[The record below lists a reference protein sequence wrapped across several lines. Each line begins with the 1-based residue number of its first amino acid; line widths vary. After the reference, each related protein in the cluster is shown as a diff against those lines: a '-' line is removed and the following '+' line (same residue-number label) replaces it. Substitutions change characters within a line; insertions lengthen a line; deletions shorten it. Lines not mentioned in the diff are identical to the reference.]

1 MLSRL
6 HRVHRLL
13 TVLLPVAACTAGIA
27 GWWAATVVFDIPS
40 LFLPDPVQVAQ
51 AGRAMPG
58 YLAGQAWVTL
68 REVMV
73 GFALAVATGLAT
85 AALLAVWRP
94 VERALMPPLIA
105 LNAVPKVAV
114 APLLILWLG
123 FGPEPKIALVWLVC
137 VFPILLSAL
146 AGLTSTPAELAELAR
161 SLTAGRWRTFTTIR
175 LPYALPQVFTGLKL
189 SIQLAVVGAVVAE
202 VTSPNEGLGALIV
215 TSAAQTDT
223 PLAFAAITVLAALN
237 VALFYMVAVGER
249 LLLPW
254 AKAEST

>member
-6 HRVHRLL
+6 RRPLAM
-13 TVLLPVAACTAGIA
+13 LLPVAACAAGVA

-40 LFLPDPVQVAQ
+40 LFLPDPVQVAR

-68 REVMV
+68 LEVAA
-73 GFALAVATGLAT
+73 GFTLAVATGLAT
-85 AALLAVWRP
+85 AALLAAWRP

-105 LNAVPKVAV
+105 LNAIPKVAV

-146 AGLTSTPAELAELAR
+146 AGLTTTPAELAELAR
-161 SLTAGRWRTFTTIR
+161 SLTASRWRTFTKIR
-175 LPYALPQVFTGLKL
+175 LPWALPQVFTGLKL

-202 VTSPNEGLGALIV
+202 VASPNEGLGALIV

-223 PLAFAAITVLAALN
+223 PLAFAAIALLAALN
-237 VALFYMVAVGER
+237 VALFYTVAAAER

-254 AKAEST
+254 AKPAST